1 MQTFSKTLNILSFM
15 SVLRIVKVWK
25 TSDKTSFIKVSDS
38 KQVFKKL
45 IFKDQLF
52 VKISKFTKNHVF
64 LLLYIF
70 FHNIFQH
77 IKSS

>member
-52 VKISKFTKNHVF
+52 EKFLNLQKIMFSYYYTFFFTIYFNT
-64 LLLYIF
+64 
-70 FHNIFQH
+70 
-77 IKSS
+77 